1 MKKLENM
8 LASNMRRFKTK
19 NLFENIKSDP
29 NFIEDENKQAEMAI
43 ENCDENNDMAMERC
57 VDNLFADMT
66 EKEAENYIKE
76 LSMQKPPWLIKLI
89 RWFRREGKKIR
100 RQVKKTK
107 PPERALAVGAA
118 LTFATLTAL
127 IMTHTREIVD
137 RMGNNQ

>member
-1 MKKLENM
+1 MIKLKSLLEDTDQNNNGYPD
-8 LASNMRRFKTK
+8 LFRIVRRIIR
-19 NLFENIKSDP
+19 ES
-29 NFIEDENKQAEMAI
+29 ENKQAEMAI
-43 ENCDENNDMAMERC
+43 ENCDENNDIAMERC

-107 PPERALAVGAA
+107 PAERALAVGAA